1 MSGLLSIGRDI
12 PEVFEPLLEPAPYK
26 GAHGGRG
33 SAKSWFFA
41 GLMIEDRIDHP
52 VLRCV
57 CLREVQKDLKDSAKL
72 LLEDQIQR
80 LGVGKLFDIQRD
92 LIVTPGDGQII
103 FRGMQDY
110 NAESI
115 KSLEGFDRAWIEEA
129 QTLSKRSL
137 ALLRPTMRKDGAEI
151 WASWNPRKKTDAIDE
166 FLRQNPPPGAVVVQ
180 SNFTENPFFPARL
193 EAERRHDLERYPDQ
207 YGHTWLGEYVRIY
220 EGAYYAKQLT
230 EAKAGGRIGELN
242 ADPLMTYRAVFD
254 IGGTGL
260 KADAVAIWICQ
271 YVGPKILVLDYYEAA
286 GQPLAVHVQWLRD
299 NGYAKAQCILPHD
312 GAKHDSVFDVTYES
326 ELKRAGFEVVVV
338 PNQGRG
344 AAMQRV
350 EAGRRK
356 FPNIWFNQAKTEAGL
371 EALGAYH
378 ERKDEVRGIG
388 LGPEHDW
395 SSHAADAFGLMCVA
409 HSEAANDGW
418 GQPIKQ
424 RVRVV

>member
-1 MSGLLSIGRDI
+1 MSTQTVERDV
-12 PEVFEPLLEPAPYK
+12 PAVFAPLLDPAPYK

-41 GLMIEDRIDHP
+41 GQLISESIEHQG
-52 VLRCV
+52 LRSV

-80 LGVGKLFDIQRD
+80 LGVGKLFDVQRD
-92 LIVTPGDGQII
+92 LIVTPGGGQII
-103 FRGMQDY
+103 FRGMQDF

-166 FLRQNPPPGAVVVQ
+166 FLRQNAPAGSMVVEANWNQ
-180 SNFTENPFFPARL
+180 NPFFPARL
-193 EAERRHDLERYPDQ
+193 EAERQHDLCHYPDQ
-207 YGHTWLGEYVRIY
+207 YPHIWEGEYVKIF
-220 EGAYYAKQLT
+220 EGAYYAAQLT
-230 EAKAGGRIGELN
+230 AARSSNRITELSP
-242 ADPLMTYRAVFD
+242 DPLMTMRAIFD
-254 IGGTGL
+254 IGGTGA
-260 KADAVAIWICQ
+260 KADAVAIWIAQ
-271 YVGPKILVLDYYEAA
+271 FIGPRILVLDYYEAV
-286 GQPLAVHVQWLRD
+286 GQPLATHVNWLRD
-299 NGYAKAQCILPHD
+299 SGYAKALCILPHD

-326 ELKRAGFEVVVV
+326 ELKRAGFEVKVI

-344 AAMQRV
+344 AAMQRI
-350 EAGRRK
+350 EAARRK
-356 FPNIWFNQAKTEAGL
+356 FPNIWFNEPKVSAGL
-371 EALGAYH
+371 DALGAYH

-395 SSHAADAFGLMCVA
+395 ASHGADAFGLMCIS
-409 HSEAANDGW
+409 HEEPSEGGW
-418 GQPIKQ
+418 SGPARIKGA
-424 RVRVV
+424 RVV